1 MCLNLIRRAKFKLLP
16 LLVIVAIFSC
26 IKNDEFQSD
35 GINIQVKILGIKDST
50 QTKTALN
57 GLSTTWIAN
66 SDKIGIFSPQCR
78 LTTDGEPGVSNAI
91 FTALTD
97 GATSSFSGEIYWGTE
112 ASDFY
117 SYYPHQVG
125 EFSYNQVPVS
135 IPAEQTQSAGNNS
148 SHLGNLDFL
157 VSKPVTGLRRGKTA
171 EGASVSLNFN
181 HLFTLL
187 EFQIINTSS
196 SVNISK
202 IRLKGSNPLS
212 FGSGKLDLSQSA
224 PAAGAPYTI
233 DEVAGE
239 NNEVMLNIT
248 TPFATTDNYN
258 TTPKAY
264 MVIMPGVQMGELKI
278 QIEIDGSFKEIKKAA
293 ITFERGKKYTVKIDA
308 ALATVPL
315 IDGSELEPVLINGL
329 LWAPVNAGYDSF
341 HPHGLLYQWHRK
353 YGQGQDYSFTPNL
366 TIQLGPKELSVGNA
380 IENKDLFIRVN
391 NLSPYDWT
399 TPQQSNW
406 IMSDDYNPCESGWRV
421 PTQSELQSLIAQGR
435 TVVPSNSGGVDGIP
449 GVWFGPDHN
458 NPSQRTITSIFL
470 PLGGYRNFDSNVE
483 KSTNINLHGFYW
495 TTSVNTSNANGAL
508 IYSTSTSPSI
518 NSYSRARGHSIR
530 CVKPLLPELIVSNEV
545 EYNNNIAT
553 VQCNV
558 IIEGQSN
565 VFERGI
571 VYSKSENPTVNDYKI
586 INGASGGLYSTQINS
601 LIEGEHYYVRGY
613 AINSFGVSYS
623 NQVGMGLSPVYPG
636 TNTKAT
642 FLNGIWWAPVNA
654 GYINDTLPNG
664 LYYQWHRKYGQLSNS
679 QLIASTTTLEE
690 ANSTEKSAIFYGNS
704 IWCSSALAAPWDINL
719 YNPCPSEW
727 RLPTSSEFQAIV
739 ATGRIAGSGPD
750 GQPGF
755 WFLNNSIFLP
765 HAGYRHPAGSMVSS
779 TTQGYY
785 WTNSKIYFPTH
796 SIVVSTSTIGFG
808 MSIRCVK
815 DAN

>member
-1 MCLNLIRRAKFKLLP
+1 MGWRGVVVFLKFICEEHMCLNLIRRAKFKLLP

-135 IPAEQTQSAGNNS
+135 IPAEQTQSAG
-148 SHLGNLDFL
+148 
-157 VSKPVTGLRRGKTA
+157 
-171 EGASVSLNFN
+171 
-181 HLFTLL
+181 
-187 EFQIINTSS
+187 
-196 SVNISK
+196 
-202 IRLKGSNPLS
+202 
-212 FGSGKLDLSQSA
+212 
-224 PAAGAPYTI
+224 AAGAPYTI

-704 IWCSSALAAPWDINL
+704 IWCSSN
-719 YNPCPSEW
+719 
-727 RLPTSSEFQAIV
+727 
-739 ATGRIAGSGPD
+739 
-750 GQPGF
+750 
-755 WFLNNSIFLP
+755 
-765 HAGYRHPAGSMVSS
+765 
-779 TTQGYY
+779 
-785 WTNSKIYFPTH
+785 
-796 SIVVSTSTIGFG
+796 
-808 MSIRCVK
+808 
-815 DAN
+815 